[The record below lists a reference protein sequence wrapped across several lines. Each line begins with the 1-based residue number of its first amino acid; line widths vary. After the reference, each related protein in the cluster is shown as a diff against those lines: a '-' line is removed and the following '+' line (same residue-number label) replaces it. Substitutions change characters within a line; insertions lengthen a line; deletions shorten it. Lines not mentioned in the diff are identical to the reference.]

1 MTRGDGREAI
11 GAGSVGAPFL
21 DLATLRRGA
30 SAWAG
35 VACLFAWT
43 NLLLCFE
50 GALRDTAIER
60 GGIVHDPFFFAATL
74 TAGLLLVA
82 ASAVGRCRAARPRAG
97 HAGERVAHSP
107 SPVARRAT
115 WTLAALGSVAG
126 ASALLLA
133 WLAPDALPALPPLSG
148 AVAGAFV
155 AWATLAW
162 ASALARMDLRA
173 ALLATFTA
181 ACLEWLPLVVLDT
194 LPLAGRVALV
204 ALLPPASVACLAR
217 TARGLGRADA
227 GEETVAVLGAGAG
240 TSGADGTGAG
250 VIARMA
256 LMTLTFFCVIQLMWS
271 YFIKMLVNRLDVGLF
286 SLVFL
291 FATFASC
298 LVLGLCVAAMR
309 RQRAYR
315 LELFYRTAF
324 VTCLAGV
331 VACGMAVGD
340 ADAASVL
347 PSYLLV
353 YGGFS
358 LASPTVWMLALGC
371 AHMGRHRATAVF
383 GPVIGCQYLGMLLG
397 ALAVDAMARLAGT
410 GAGTALLP
418 RVMLA
423 CTLMLAIAYVAI
435 FPERDLLSLSPLLF
449 GMTSESIELRC
460 RQVAAER
467 GLTPREAEILAL
479 LARGRDV
486 AFISEQLCISRNTA
500 SAHRKSIYAKL
511 DVHSQQ
517 ELMSVVESASEP

>member
-1 MTRGDGREAI
+1 MTRGDGREAT
-11 GAGSVGAPFL
+11 GATPVGAPSAGAPFL

-30 SAWAG
+30 SACAG

-82 ASAVGRCRAARPRAG
+82 ASAVGRCRAARPRVC

-115 WTLAALGSVAG
+115 WTLAALGSAAG

-155 AWATLAW
+155 VWATLSW

-227 GEETVAVLGAGAG
+227 GEQTVAVLGAGAG
-240 TSGADGTGAG
+240 DAGAG
-250 VIARMA
+250 IIVRMA